1 MKRGKRIVGLI
12 IGLILISMTV
22 YDLLPYR
29 EKNYVTHTGSTS
41 RSYDL
46 DFVPTTDLISFQIE
60 PFIEI
65 HDPFPNTNNTD
76 LLSSNINVSVLLI
89 SNSNSLFVSSS
100 FYSYHKFENN
110 TFTTFNDIRFND
122 NRHFYNFHMFGNTTD
137 VSCYFSYTANYTI
150 DMIYNLQPKESAW
163 ASFFTLLTI
172 EGIILVGVI
181 IFTSVLIY
189 VGTRLMN
196 DS

>member
-76 LLSSNINVSVLLI
+76 LLSSNIKLSTIYVSMITDIFTISICLETQPMFHVTSHTLLI
-89 SNSNSLFVSSS
+89 
-100 FYSYHKFENN
+100 
-110 TFTTFNDIRFND
+110 
-122 NRHFYNFHMFGNTTD
+122 
-137 VSCYFSYTANYTI
+137 
-150 DMIYNLQPKESAW
+150 
-163 ASFFTLLTI
+163 TL
-172 EGIILVGVI
+172 
-181 IFTSVLIY
+181 
-189 VGTRLMN
+189 
-196 DS
+196 